1 MQQEYFDQLM
11 QAMLQQQQVWEQ
23 LKEENRQLR
32 RQLTNLRAAQGV
44 LLIIEGKRFRL
55 TEEADENTPTT
66 DPVAVSVAP
75 LQPAVPTPE
84 SAAQGEEQADARLP
98 GREEIRSNTG
108 AFQKRRLTPL
118 PPSSAQQQI
127 PTLQDTQAGL
137 QRELAGSFLL
147 D

>member
-55 TEEADENTPTT
+55 TEEAGENTPITG
-66 DPVAVSVAP
+66 PVAVSVAP

-84 SAAQGEEQADARLP
+84 SAAQGEEQADACLP
-98 GREEIRSNTG
+98 RREETRSNTG